1 MKKLNL
7 TNVRRTLV
15 IGLGSLEFDEEPA
28 KTIAMLK
35 AATKDNNHIKCT
47 LDDIDEDE
55 LFGDIVENILDN
67 LVDGEQTTVEAEIF
81 TTVCNYNSLMQ
92 NREKR
97 TKALSNNN
105 KNGKDDDGDE
115 PKVAPKQT
123 VKNNNNKNG
132 KDDDGDEPKVAPKQT
147 VQSKKAEPKT
157 EAPKTTEP
165 KIENNNN
172 LDTLEKAIMNT
183 QIAMSSLDE
192 KTEAL
197 IKDFR
202 DGKASEES
210 TVKAIEGLLLSDKTT
225 ITMIQELLNNIEI
238 PKELIDDIIGQD
250 GKDLTQVKELLR
262 SENTNLT
269 DEQIDVIEG
278 MYFDELNHANKVANR
293 LNKKHIDKR
302 LFAILKTLMKI
313 GVKEMKKE
321 IEQISIAKNNDKSFH
336 DTLNEIHNV
345 MGDVT
350 ISPLIYPDEAKQE
363 MDMNEKMRQWNE
375 THTEAKP
382 VFNNNNNQQQNEAQ
396 HTVTQ

>member
-1 MKKLNL
+1 MLNK

-15 IGLGSLEFDEEPA
+15 IGLGSLNFDEDA
-28 KTIAMLK
+28 TKTVSILK
-35 AATKDNNHIKCT
+35 AATKDNQFIKCT

-55 LFGDIVENILDN
+55 LFGDIIENVMSN
-67 LVDGEQTTVEAEIF
+67 LVDGEQTAVESEVFA
-81 TTVCNYNSLMQ
+81 TVCNYNSLMQ

-97 TKALSNNN
+97 SKALSNNS

-115 PKVAPKQT
+115 PKVAPKQI
-123 VKNNNNKNG
+123 
-132 KDDDGDEPKVAPKQT
+132 
-147 VQSKKAEPKT
+147 VQSKKSEPKKVEVKPAEPKT

-165 KIENNNN
+165 KVENNNN

-192 KTEAL
+192 KTESL

-269 DEQIDVIEG
+269 DEQIDVIEQ
-278 MYFDELNHANKVANR
+278 MYLDELNHANKVNNR

-302 LFAILKTLMKI
+302 LFAVLKTLMRV
-313 GVKEMKKE
+313 GVDEMKKE

-350 ISPLIYPDEAKQE
+350 ISPLIYPDQEAKPE

-382 VFNNNNNQQQNEAQ
+382 LSNNNNNQQQNEAQ

>member
-1 MKKLNL
+1 MLNK

-15 IGLGSLEFDEEPA
+15 IGLGSLNFDEDA
-28 KTIAMLK
+28 TKTVSILK
-35 AATKDNNHIKCT
+35 AATKDNQFIKCT

-55 LFGDIVENILDN
+55 LFGDIIENVMSN
-67 LVDGEQTTVEAEIF
+67 LVDGEQTAVESEVFA
-81 TTVCNYNSLMQ
+81 TVCNYNSLMQ

-97 TKALSNNN
+97 SKALSNNS

-115 PKVAPKQT
+115 PKVAPKQI
-123 VKNNNNKNG
+123 
-132 KDDDGDEPKVAPKQT
+132 
-147 VQSKKAEPKT
+147 VQSKKSEPKKVEVKPAEPKT

-165 KIENNNN
+165 KVENNNN

-192 KTEAL
+192 KTESL

-202 DGKASEES
+202 DGKSSEES

-262 SENTNLT
+262 NENQNLT

-350 ISPLIYPDEAKQE
+350 ISPLIYPDQEAKQE

-375 THTEAKP
+375 AHTEAKP
-382 VFNNNNNQQQNEAQ
+382 LFTNNNNQQQNEAQ

>member
-1 MKKLNL
+1 MLNK

-15 IGLGSLEFDEEPA
+15 IGLGSLNFDEDA
-28 KTIAMLK
+28 TKTVSILK
-35 AATKDNNHIKCT
+35 AATKDNQFIKCT

-55 LFGDIVENILDN
+55 LFGDIIENVMSN
-67 LVDGEQTTVEAEIF
+67 LVDGEQTAVESEVFA
-81 TTVCNYNSLMQ
+81 TVCNYNSLMQ

-97 TKALSNNN
+97 SKALSNNS

-115 PKVAPKQT
+115 PKVAPKQI
-123 VKNNNNKNG
+123 
-132 KDDDGDEPKVAPKQT
+132 
-147 VQSKKAEPKT
+147 VQSKKSEPKKVEVKPAEPKT

-165 KIENNNN
+165 KVENNNN

-192 KTEAL
+192 KTESL

-269 DEQIDVIEG
+269 DEQIDVIEQ
-278 MYFDELNHANKVANR
+278 MYLDELNHANKVNNR

-302 LFAILKTLMKI
+302 LFAVLKTLMRV
-313 GVKEMKKE
+313 GVDEMKKE

-350 ISPLIYPDEAKQE
+350 ISPLIYPDQEAKQE

-382 VFNNNNNQQQNEAQ
+382 LFNNNNQQQNEAQ

>member
-1 MKKLNL
+1 MLNR

-15 IGLGSLEFDEEPA
+15 IGLGSLNFDEDA
-28 KTIAMLK
+28 TKTVSMLK

-55 LFGDIVENILDN
+55 LFGDIIENIMDN
-67 LVDGEQTTVEAEIF
+67 LVDGEQATVESEVF

-123 VKNNNNKNG
+123 VKNNQ
-132 KDDDGDEPKVAPKQT
+132 PKKAEAPKT
-147 VQSKKAEPKT
+147 VEVKPAEPKT
-157 EAPKTTEP
+157 EAKDEESKPVESKV
-165 KIENNNN
+165 ENNNN

-197 IKDFR
+197 IKDFKE
-202 DGKASEES
+202 GKATEED

-225 ITMIQELLNNIEI
+225 ITMIQELLKNIEI

-250 GKDLTQVKELLR
+250 GKDLAQVKELLR

-278 MYFDELNHANKVANR
+278 MYFDELNHAEKITKR
-293 LNKKHIDKR
+293 LNKKNIDQR
-302 LFAILKTLMKI
+302 LFAVLKTLMRV
-313 GVKEMKKE
+313 GVEEMKKE
-321 IEQISIAKNNDKSFH
+321 VQQISIAKNNDKSFN

-350 ISPLIYPDEAKQE
+350 ISPLIYPDQEAKPE

-382 VFNNNNNQQQNEAQ
+382 LFNNNSQQQNEAQ